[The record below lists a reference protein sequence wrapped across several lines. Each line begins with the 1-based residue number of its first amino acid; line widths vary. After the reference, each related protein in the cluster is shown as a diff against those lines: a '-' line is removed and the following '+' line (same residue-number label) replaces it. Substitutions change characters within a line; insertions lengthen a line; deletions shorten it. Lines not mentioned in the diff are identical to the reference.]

1 MPLYYVNIPC
11 YISVD
16 APELARRP
24 NKFCAIGVHA
34 SSPSDALSKVT
45 EALQRAVDDADAR
58 DLSVCGW
65 QECEA
70 AAVAVRDTPWGDMD
84 VCAAHEHTPLEDYD
98 GAEPSAYQDIER

>member
-34 SSPSDALSKVT
+34 DSPADALSKAT
-45 EALQRAVDDADAR
+45 EALQRAVDEHASLGDYNGD
-58 DLSVCGW
+58 
-65 QECEA
+65 EA
-70 AAVAVRDTPWGDMD
+70 I
-84 VCAAHEHTPLEDYD
+84 
-98 GAEPSAYQDIER
+98 EPSPHP